1 MRWRLVLFSIWKIK
15 RKSYPN
21 LTKLTDEPSKIYFFK
36 DFLPD
41 KVLNEVKYKA
51 VWKNIQDKEESK
63 KK

>member
-1 MRWRLVLFSIWKIK
+1 METSIIFNMENKKKIL
-15 RKSYPN
+15 PQFDQ
-21 LTKLTDEPSKIYFFK
+21 TTDEPSKIYFFK